1 MRKLTFLAT
10 ALAAL
15 LGAIG
20 FNPTAAQ
27 SYVGTTP
34 AKEFPAGLD
43 WINTDRPLTLAELRG
58 KIVLLD
64 FWTYGCI
71 NCIHV
76 IPDLK
81 ALEAKY
87 PDELVVIGVHSAKF
101 LNEGDT
107 VNIELVAERY
117 GRTEPIV
124 NDAGFDVWRSYNVRA
139 WPTLMLIDPEGN
151 VLGRHEG
158 ESAFGPLDAAI
169 VGMIATF
176 DARGTLDR
184 TPLDLGPSEAAA
196 PRTVLRFPEQ
206 VLADATGGRLF
217 IADSGNDRIVVTDLG
232 GVVQDVI
239 GSGASGLVDGAFE
252 EAAFEWPHGMALASP
267 TELYVADTGN
277 HAIRLVDL
285 AERTVRT
292 VAGTGEQVYM
302 FNQSSVSASSGL
314 NSPWDV
320 LWLNGQLYV
329 AMAGQ
334 HQVWRYD
341 PGSDS
346 SSAPGSDPSA
356 DPSST
361 AGSDPGAGAG
371 TLYLVAGSGREE
383 LRDGAATL
391 AGLNQPTGLATDG
404 EALFVADSEA
414 SAVRRIDL
422 APDGQVST
430 VVGTGL
436 FDFGDVDGVA
446 DAVRLQHAQA
456 VDYADG
462 FVYVADTYNNKVKRL
477 DPATRESVT
486 LLGTGEAGWKDGAEA
501 EFHEPGGLSVV
512 GQLMYV
518 ADTNNHLIRVADLG
532 TLQVRTLALTDPN
545 GVLVRPMVAAGS
557 EGAAGGAGAGEG
569 GGAAT
574 GGLATGGL
582 ATGGAGAGAA
592 GTSQANSAAAST
604 AERFDEV
611 VELPAVAVTAGA
623 GSVALTLTLPNGYQ
637 ANDLAPLQVRVTSN
651 SSVALLDEPAATS
664 VSGPEYPLTLEFPA
678 TFTEGE
684 ATLQADV
691 VVYYCRKVAAELCL
705 IRQVRLVVPVS
716 VVVVVGGTEGAAG
729 GASASAAAGGE
740 AAEGEAAEV
749 AGAAAG
755 AAEAAGAS
763 QVTIAWQPPAL
774 AGD

>member
-1 MRKLTFLAT
+1 MRQPIPPPSPIIQTMRKLTFLAT

-27 SYVGTTP
+27 SFVGTTP
-34 AKEFPAGLD
+34 AKEFPPGLD
-43 WINTDRPLTLAELRG
+43 WINTDRPLTMAELRG
-58 KIVLLD
+58 KIVVLD

-87 PDELVVIGVHSAKF
+87 PDVLVVIGVHSAKF
-101 LNEGDT
+101 LNEADT
-107 VNIELVAERY
+107 VNIGLVAERY

-124 NDAGFDVWRSYNVRA
+124 NDAAFDVWRSYNVRA

-169 VGMIATF
+169 VGMIPVF
-176 DARGTLDR
+176 DERGTLDR
-184 TPLDLGPSEAAA
+184 TPFDLTAGEATA

-206 VLADATGGRLF
+206 VLADAAGGRLF

-232 GVVQDVI
+232 GAVQDVI
-239 GSGASGLVDGAFE
+239 GGGASGLVDGAFE
-252 EAAFEWPHGMALASP
+252 EAAFDWPHGMSLASP

-285 AERTVRT
+285 AARTVRT
-292 VAGTGEQVYM
+292 VAGTGEQAYM

-320 LWLNGQLYV
+320 LWLDGQLYV

-341 PGSDS
+341 PGSD
-346 SSAPGSDPSA
+346 
-356 DPSST
+356 PSSDT
-361 AGSDPGAGAG
+361 GWGA
-371 TLYLVAGSGREE
+371 LYLVAGSGREE
-383 LRDGAATL
+383 LRDGAATS

-422 APDGQVST
+422 APGGQVST

-462 FVYVADTYNNKVKRL
+462 AVYVADTYNNKVKKL

-486 LLGTGEAGWKDGAEA
+486 LLGTGEAGWRDGAEA
-501 EFHEPGGLSVV
+501 EFHEPGGLSVI
-512 GQLMYV
+512 GRLLYV
-518 ADTNNHLIRVADLG
+518 ADTNNHLIRVADLDS
-532 TLQVRTLALTDPN
+532 LQVRTLALTDP
-545 GVLVRPMVAAGS
+545 GGLLVRPLAALGS
-557 EGAAGGAGAGEG
+557 EAGAVGAGGGEAAAGGAGG
-569 GGAAT
+569 
-574 GGLATGGL
+574 
-582 ATGGAGAGAA
+582 
-592 GTSQANSAAAST
+592 NAAAP
-604 AERFDEV
+604 ERFDEV
-611 VELPAVAVTAGA
+611 VELPGVAVAAGA
-623 GSVALTLTLPNGYQ
+623 GSVTLKLTVPDGYQ
-637 ANDLAPLQVRVTSN
+637 ANDLAPLQVRVTS
-651 SSVALLDEPAATS
+651 SGAAALLAEPASAT

-684 ATLQADV
+684 AAVSADV
-691 VVYYCRKVAAELCL
+691 VIYYCRKVAAELCL
-705 IRQVRLVVPVS
+705 IRQARIVVPVS
-716 VVVVVGGTEGAAG
+716 VGAGGTG
-729 GASASAAAGGE
+729 GAP
-740 AAEGEAAEV
+740 
-749 AGAAAG
+749 GAAAV
-755 AAEAAGAS
+755 A
-763 QVTIAWQPPAL
+763 VAWQPPAL